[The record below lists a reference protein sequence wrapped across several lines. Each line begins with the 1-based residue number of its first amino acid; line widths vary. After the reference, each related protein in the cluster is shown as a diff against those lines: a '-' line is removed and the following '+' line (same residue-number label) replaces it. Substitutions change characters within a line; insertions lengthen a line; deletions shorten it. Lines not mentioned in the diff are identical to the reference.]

1 MYLQDVMRRL
11 LEVGNKELLDV
22 RNHIQ
27 QLMWNV
33 NG

>member
-1 MYLQDVMRRL
+1 VMRRL
-11 LEVGNKELLDV
+11 LEVGNKDLLEV